1 MQEQVKE
8 IEQVNLTNQDKEDN
22 LEGKIH
28 DLSERYHLSD
38 SRAEFAERSVDKLE
52 TTIDNLLNE
61 LYAQKMSYKSI
72 SEKLDSTLNEMM
84 KLHE

>member
-1 MQEQVKE
+1 MKE
-8 IEQVNLTNQDKEDN
+8 IEVVNMAKQEKEDT
-22 LEGKIH
+22 LEAKIH
-28 DLSERYHLSD
+28 ELSERYHLSD
-38 SRAEFAERSVDKLE
+38 SRAEFSERSVDKLE

>member
-1 MQEQVKE
+1 MEA
-8 IEQVNLTNQDKEDN
+8 
-22 LEGKIH
+22 KIH
-28 DLSERYHLSD
+28 DLAERYHLSVGFSQVTAKILFDLVKTNFKD

-61 LYAQKMSYKSI
+61 LYAQKMSYKNI